1 MELPPLTLVIPVYNE
16 LKAIDA
22 TIERCERLLENL
34 PAGSNVLLVDDGS
47 TDGTRERLASLKD
60 SPAIQAIFQPRNRGY
75 GAALKRGILAAR
87 HPVIAICDA
96 DGTYPMEKIPGFLE
110 SMISNDAA
118 MVVGARKAGETPLV
132 RRPAKAFLRWLAQ
145 HLTGE
150 RIPDMNSGLRL
161 FYRDDARR
169 LFNLLPDGFSFTT
182 TITMALLTEGREV
195 LFRPI
200 RYRVRVGSSKIRPIR
215 DTANFLMLIC
225 RTALAFNPMRVFG
238 PAGFFLTAVG
248 CVLLLLRLVLD
259 KPFGVATTI
268 AFLVGGVQLLALGLL
283 ADLVNRRGNQP
294 PSGNNA
300 T

>member
-16 LKAIDA
+16 VKAIDA
-22 TIERCERLLENL
+22 TIDRCRALLDRL
-34 PAGSNVLLVDDGS
+34 PTGSEVLLVDDGS
-47 TDGTRERLASLKD
+47 TDGTREILAGHTDAGPLRSLL
-60 SPAIQAIFQPRNRGY
+60 QPRNRGY
-75 GAALKRGILAAR
+75 GAALKRGILAAN
-87 HPVIAICDA
+87 HPIIAICDA
-96 DGTYPMEKIPGFLE
+96 DGTYPMEIIPVFLE
-110 SMISNDAA
+110 TMIANNAA
-118 MVVGARKAGETPLV
+118 MVVGARKAAETPLV
-132 RRPAKAFLRWLAQ
+132 RRPAKALLRWLAQ

-169 LFNLLPDGFSFTT
+169 LHNLLPDGFSFTT
-182 TITMALLTEGREV
+182 TITMALLTEGRDV
-195 LFRPI
+195 IFRPI

-238 PAGFFLTAVG
+238 PAGFILSAVG
-248 CVLLLLRLVLD
+248 CLLLLLRLVLD

-294 PSGNNA
+294 PSDRRD